1 MPRLPS
7 QKAEQPYRQLRNTG
21 NILSLYDTSSSKS
34 DKPALHDADIL
45 SLGLNDIYVDPQRVR
60 KYFDQQALSSLASS
74 MKAHGFI
81 GTIVVR
87 PNQSELNQSELNQSE
102 LNQSELNQSEPNQS
116 ETELQSQPYILV
128 AGGRRYAAAKLA
140 GLESL
145 RAIVADLTEEQAL
158 EFELIENLQREDL
171 NPIEETR
178 GILQLLSKRLKLE
191 ESQVIA
197 LFQRYAY
204 LQQNIDIQNNQPDA
218 EFNQHWHTVEQLFA
232 VIGKF
237 TPDSFRA
244 NRLPLLN
251 MPEPILDAVSNGQL
265 EYSKARLIA
274 RVKDESMQ
282 DILLQQAIEQGL
294 TQSQLQETIQQL
306 NQQSASGLET
316 QVQFRQIQTRAAGVA
331 KTLKKPQ
338 FLASLSKRDRARVER
353 LLDQLW
359 EITNKSG

>member
-7 QKAEQPYRQLRNTG
+7 KKAEQPYRQLRNTG
-21 NILSLYDTSSSKS
+21 NILSLYDTSNSKS

-87 PNQSELNQSELNQSE
+87 PNQSEL
-102 LNQSELNQSEPNQS
+102 NQS

>member
-7 QKAEQPYRQLRNTG
+7 KKAEQPYRQLRNTG
-21 NILSLYDTSSSKS
+21 NILSLYDTSSPKS

-87 PNQSELNQSELNQSE
+87 PNQN
-102 LNQSELNQSEPNQS
+102 ELNQSEPNQS

-204 LQQNIDIQNNQPDA
+204 LQQNIDIQNSQPDA